1 MHLFFSGL
9 MLIDKWVIPSFFNLI
24 LLIVSGVL
32 GHTGVLYLTKSFQN
46 SKVNIVAPIKYLEVI
61 FAIVLGVYFFQET
74 YTEYSLLGIFLI
86 LTGVIL
92 NPY

>member
-1 MHLFFSGL
+1 M
-9 MLIDKWVIPSFFNLI
+9 
-24 LLIVSGVL
+24 
-32 GHTGVLYLTKSFQN
+32 
-46 SKVNIVAPIKYLEVI
+46 I

-92 NPY
+92 NTIIKKKKKLTKTEIDKQGIIDRYPDPTK